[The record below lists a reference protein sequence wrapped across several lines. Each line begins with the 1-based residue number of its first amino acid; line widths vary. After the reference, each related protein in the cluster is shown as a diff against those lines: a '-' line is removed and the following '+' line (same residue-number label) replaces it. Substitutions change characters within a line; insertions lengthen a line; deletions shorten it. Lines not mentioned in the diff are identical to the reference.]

1 MTLGAPPGHTSAA
14 AHGAGSSPPS
24 PPLRATPAI
33 GIFCA
38 AIWVLYQLFPSPELW
53 RPFLLMPERF
63 SPVSMFTAP
72 FIHLYPF
79 HLGFNLVLLGLF
91 GPPLERRLGAGLFL
105 LLYVGA
111 GLLAALLHL
120 SIALYCQVGMLQYA
134 SGASGAIAGLM
145 GAYTVLHVEGT
156 ESRERRAL
164 TGRKLLLMLV
174 VAWIFGEV
182 LQGSIDLI
190 RDVGEVAHWAHIGGF
205 LFGLIIM
212 VAMGQ
217 GMWGADQLLAEGRL
231 LLRKGQYAEAERVL
245 ERAWS
250 LQPHDPATVLS
261 LARAK
266 QAGGAGDTARDM
278 LAAALE
284 QEVRNGRPE
293 RVVPFY
299 LESRTLAPRLRLS
312 GEALFRIGGWLSEQG
327 AWSEACAALERAA
340 GPAGAGPNPL
350 APTALYRAA
359 ELTLTRLQQPDRAAA
374 LLERLLREHPGSEW
388 QALAE
393 RSLRQLRPA
402 DAGDGA
408 R

>member
-1 MTLGAPPGHTSAA
+1 
-14 AHGAGSSPPS
+14 
-24 PPLRATPAI
+24 
-33 GIFCA
+33 
-38 AIWVLYQLFPSPELW
+38 VLFQLFPSPDLW
-53 RPFLLMPERF
+53 RPLLLTPAAF

-72 FIHLYPF
+72 FVHLTPS
-79 HLGFNLVLLGLF
+79 HLGFNLVFLGLF
-91 GPPLERRLGAGLFL
+91 GPPLERRLGSVLFL
-105 LLYVGA
+105 LLYLGA

-120 SIALYCQVGMLQYA
+120 SIALYFGVGLAQPA

-145 GAYTVLHVEGT
+145 GAYTVLPVEEP

-164 TGRKLLLMLV
+164 TGRKLMLALV

-190 RDVGEVAHWAHIGGF
+190 KDVGEVAHWAHIGGF

-217 GMWGADQLLAEGRL
+217 GMWGADQLLAEGRQ

-299 LESRTLAPRLRLS
+299 LEARTLAPRLRLS
-312 GEALFRIGGWLSEQG
+312 NEALYRIGNWLSEQG
-327 AWSEACAALERAA
+327 AWGEACAALERAA
-340 GPAGAGPNPL
+340 APGSAGASPL

-359 ELTLTRLQQPDRAAA
+359 ELTMTRLRQPDRAAV

-388 QALAE
+388 QSLAE

-402 DAGDGA
+402 DSDDGI